1 MLVQVSSAA
10 IIGIEAKPVRI
21 EVELSRGIRFTLV
34 GLPDNAVRESHER
47 IVSALRNNGMDLP
60 RHQITINMAPADMRK
75 EGSLYD
81 LPLAL
86 GIMAA
91 GEYIDPACLEQT
103 LFMGELSLDGT
114 LRPIKGGLPVA
125 LLAKDM
131 GMKRLVLPQAN
142 GQEAAVV
149 EEIKV
154 YGVSN
159 LKQVVDLMKGVTMP
173 AVQLN
178 QSDDYSTMAFS
189 SLDFVDV
196 KGMEAEIRAIEVACA
211 GGHNVLLLGPPG
223 AGKTMMAKRIPSILP
238 PMSRRE
244 SLETTVIH
252 SVAGKTI
259 ASDGVV
265 RCRPF
270 RSPHHSTSN
279 IALIGGGSRPQPGEI
294 SLAHNGILFL
304 DELPEFNRSVLESLR
319 QPLEDRIIHIS
330 RAQYSVAYP
339 ANFMLVAS
347 MNPCPCGHYNDPNQP
362 CVCSPGHIRQYMNK
376 LSGPLLDRIDVQLEI
391 TPVSVEKIGTLHA
404 GESSITIQERVVM
417 ARKLQEKRFSGME
430 GVHCNAM
437 MSPRQVQLFASLDR
451 QGTLLLHEAMR
462 RLRFS
467 ARAYDRILKLA
478 RTIADLAD
486 CPSIQVEHV
495 AEAIQ
500 YRSLDKSLWI

>member
-1 MLVQVSSAA
+1 MLVQVTSAA

-60 RHQITINMAPADMRK
+60 RHQITINMAPADMKK

-81 LPLAL
+81 LPLAM

-91 GEYIDPACLEQT
+91 GGYIDPASLDLT
-103 LFMGELSLDGT
+103 LFLGELSLDGS

-125 LLAKDM
+125 LLAKGM
-131 GMKRLVLPQAN
+131 GMERLVLPQAN

-149 EEIKV
+149 EGLKV
-154 YGVSN
+154 YGVN
-159 LKQVVDLMKGVTMP
+159 HLKQVIDLLKGENVA
-173 AVQLN
+173 AVQRN
-178 QSDDYSTMAFS
+178 ESMNVTHFDS
-189 SLDFVDV
+189 SYLDFGDV

-238 PMSRRE
+238 PMSQRE
-244 SLETTVIH
+244 MLETTVIH
-252 SVAGKTI
+252 SVAGKTMSTGGLVCI
-259 ASDGVV
+259 
-265 RCRPF
+265 RPF

-279 IALIGGGSRPQPGEI
+279 IALIGGGSKPQPGEI
-294 SLAHNGILFL
+294 SLAHNGVLFL

-347 MNPCPCGHYNDPNQP
+347 MNPCPCGHFNDPNQP
-362 CVCSPGHIRQYMNK
+362 CVCTPGHIRQYMNK

-404 GESSITIQERVVM
+404 GESSKSIQERVVM
-417 ARKLQEKRFSGME
+417 ARNYQEKRFA
-430 GVHCNAM
+430 GVDGTHCNAM
-437 MSPRQVQLFASLDR
+437 MIPRQVQQFASLDR
-451 QGTLLLHEAMR
+451 QSALLLQEAMR

-486 CPSIQVEHV
+486 CSTIHAEHV

-500 YRSLDKSLWI
+500 YRSLDKSSWM

>member
-1 MLVQVSSAA
+1 MLVQVISAA

-47 IVSALRNNGMDLP
+47 IVAALRNNDMDLP

-81 LPLAL
+81 LPLAM

-91 GEYIDPACLEQT
+91 GEYINPQCLENT

-125 LLAKDM
+125 LLAKEM
-131 GMKRLVLPQAN
+131 GIKRLVLPYEN

-149 EEIKV
+149 EDLDV
-154 YGVSN
+154 YGFN
-159 LKQVVDLMKGVTMP
+159 HLKQVIDLMKGEEHPRTLVADSMEK
-173 AVQLN
+173 N
-178 QSDDYSTMAFS
+178 STLRSTF
-189 SLDFVDV
+189 DFMEV
-196 KGMEAEIRAIEVACA
+196 KGMEAEIRAVEVACA
-211 GGHNVLLLGPPG
+211 GGHNLLLLGPPG

-238 PMSRRE
+238 PMSHRE

-252 SVAGKTI
+252 SVAGKNT
-259 ASDGVV
+259 SNGGLVST
-265 RCRPF
+265 RPF
-270 RSPHHSTSN
+270 RSPHHSTST
-279 IALIGGGSRPQPGEI
+279 IALIGGGSKPQPGEI
-294 SLAHNGILFL
+294 SLAHNGVLFL

-330 RAQYSVAYP
+330 RAQYSVTYP
-339 ANFMLVAS
+339 ANFMMVAS
-347 MNPCPCGHYNDPNQP
+347 MNPCPCGHFNDPNQP
-362 CVCSPGHIRQYMNK
+362 CVCSPGQIRHYMNK
-376 LSGPLLDRIDVQLEI
+376 LSGPLLDRIDVQLQI
-391 TPVSVEKIGTLHA
+391 APVSVEKLDSLRP
-404 GESSITIQERVVM
+404 GESSEAIQQRVIFARER
-417 ARKLQEKRFSGME
+417 QEKRFATFDGM
-430 GVHCNAM
+430 HCNAM
-437 MSPRQVQLFASLDR
+437 MSPKLVQLYAPLNR
-451 QGTLLLHEAMR
+451 QGSTLLQEAMR

-486 CPSIQVEHV
+486 SPSIQAEHV

-500 YRSLDKSLWI
+500 YRTLDTSRWI